1 MTMIMD
7 SRFHGNDANVHA
19 TEIRIDMCDARFIHP
34 GEDLA
39 EHLGELGISQFEFA
53 KVIGVTPYR
62 VSQIMNRRAPVTAD
76 MAMKIGRAFGQSAE
90 FWMNLQQMYDL
101 EVARATVDVS
111 AIEPLYEPLP
121 DDWTP
126 PLESEED
133 AKRRD
138 AASVQDMAV
147 IGEAARV

>member
-1 MTMIMD
+1 MTPI
-7 SRFHGNDANVHA
+7 GP
-19 TEIRIDMCDARFIHP
+19 IHP

-39 EHLGELGISQFEFA
+39 EILEDLEITHSQFA
-53 KVIGVTPYR
+53 KAIGVTPYR

-76 MAMKIGRAFGQSAE
+76 MAVRIGRAFGQSAE

-101 EVARATVDVS
+101 EVARAAVDVS

-138 AASVQDMAV
+138 AGGIPATA
-147 IGEAARV
+147 GTPAT

>member
-1 MTMIMD
+1 M
-7 SRFHGNDANVHA
+7 S
-19 TEIRIDMCDARFIHP
+19 DARFIHP
-34 GEDLA
+34 GEHLEEFLEDL
-39 EHLGELGISQFEFA
+39 EITHSQFA
-53 KVIGVTPYR
+53 KVLGVTSYR
-62 VSQIMNRRAPVTAD
+62 VSQIMNRRAPITAEI
-76 MAMKIGRAFGQSAE
+76 ALRIAKAFGQSAE

-101 EVARATVDVS
+101 EVARAAVDVS

-138 AASVQDMAV
+138 AGGIPATA
-147 IGEAARV
+147 GTPAT

>member
-1 MTMIMD
+1 MTPI
-7 SRFHGNDANVHA
+7 GP
-19 TEIRIDMCDARFIHP
+19 IHP

-39 EHLGELGISQFEFA
+39 EILEDLEITQAQFA
-53 KVIGVTPYR
+53 KAIGVTPYR
-62 VSQIMNRRAPVTAD
+62 INRIINRRAPVTAD
-76 MAMKIGRAFGQSAE
+76 MAVRIGRVFGQSAE

-101 EVARATVDVS
+101 EVARAAVDVS

-138 AASVQDMAV
+138 AGGIPATA
-147 IGEAARV
+147 GTPAT

>member
-1 MTMIMD
+1 MTPI
-7 SRFHGNDANVHA
+7 GP
-19 TEIRIDMCDARFIHP
+19 IHP

-39 EHLGELGISQFEFA
+39 EILEDLEITQRQFA
-53 KVIGVTPYR
+53 MAIGV
-62 VSQIMNRRAPVTAD
+62 SQSRINRIINRRSPVTAD
-76 MAMKIGRAFGQSAE
+76 MAVRFGRAFGQSAE

-101 EVARATVDVS
+101 EVARAAVDVS

-138 AASVQDMAV
+138 AGGIPATA
-147 IGEAARV
+147 GTPAT

>member
-1 MTMIMD
+1 MTPI
-7 SRFHGNDANVHA
+7 GP
-19 TEIRIDMCDARFIHP
+19 IHP

-39 EHLGELGISQFEFA
+39 EILEDLEITQRQFA
-53 KVIGVTPYR
+53 MAIGV
-62 VSQIMNRRAPVTAD
+62 SQSRINRIINRRSPVTAD
-76 MAMKIGRAFGQSAE
+76 MAVRIGRAFGQSAE

-101 EVARATVDVS
+101 EVARAAIDVS
-111 AIEPLYEPLP
+111 AIDPLYEPLP

-138 AASVQDMAV
+138 AGGIPATA
-147 IGEAARV
+147 GTPAT

>member
-1 MTMIMD
+1 MTPI
-7 SRFHGNDANVHA
+7 GP
-19 TEIRIDMCDARFIHP
+19 IHP

-39 EHLGELGISQFEFA
+39 EILEDLEITQRQFA
-53 KVIGVTPYR
+53 MAIGV
-62 VSQIMNRRAPVTAD
+62 SQSRINRIINRRSPVSAD
-76 MAMKIGRAFGQSAE
+76 MAVRIGRAFGQSAE

-101 EVARATVDVS
+101 EVARAAIDVS
-111 AIEPLYEPLP
+111 AIDPLYEPLP

-138 AASVQDMAV
+138 AGGIPATA
-147 IGEAARV
+147 GTPAT

>member
-1 MTMIMD
+1 MTPI
-7 SRFHGNDANVHA
+7 GP
-19 TEIRIDMCDARFIHP
+19 IHP

-39 EHLGELGISQFEFA
+39 EHFEELGISHAQFAE
-53 KVIGVTPYR
+53 VLGVTPYR
-62 VSQIMNRRAPVTAD
+62 VSQIMNRRAPVTAE
-76 MAMKIGRAFGQSAE
+76 MALRIGRAFGQSAE

-111 AIEPLYEPLP
+111 TIEPLYEPLP
-121 DDWTP
+121 DDWEP

-138 AASVQDMAV
+138 AGQTLTAV
-147 IGEAARV
+147 GLPTT

>member
-1 MTMIMD
+1 M
-7 SRFHGNDANVHA
+7 S
-19 TEIRIDMCDARFIHP
+19 DARFIHP
-34 GEDLA
+34 GEHLEEFLEDL
-39 EHLGELGISQFEFA
+39 EITHSQFA
-53 KVIGVTPYR
+53 KVLGVTSYR
-62 VSQIMNRRAPVTAD
+62 VSQIMNRRAPITAEI
-76 MAMKIGRAFGQSAE
+76 ALRIAKAFGQSAE

-126 PLESEED
+126 PFESEED

-138 AASVQDMAV
+138 AGGIPATA
-147 IGEAARV
+147 GTPAT

>member
-1 MTMIMD
+1 MY
-7 SRFHGNDANVHA
+7 
-19 TEIRIDMCDARFIHP
+19 DARFIHP
-34 GEDLA
+34 GEHLEEFLEDL
-39 EHLGELGISQFEFA
+39 EITQLQFA
-53 KVIGVTPYR
+53 KAIGVTPYR
-62 VSQIMNRRAPVTAD
+62 VSQIMNRRAPITAE
-76 MAMKIGRAFGQSAE
+76 MALRIGKAFGQSAE
-90 FWMNLQQMYDL
+90 FWMNLQKMYDL

-138 AASVQDMAV
+138 AGGTLATA
-147 IGEAARV
+147 GTTAT

>member
-1 MTMIMD
+1 
-7 SRFHGNDANVHA
+7 
-19 TEIRIDMCDARFIHP
+19 MCDAKFIHP
-34 GEDLA
+34 SDHLEEFLEDLD
-39 EHLGELGISQFEFA
+39 ITQSQFA

-62 VSQIMNRRAPVTAD
+62 VSQIMNRRAPITAD
-76 MAMKIGRAFGQSAE
+76 IALRIAKAFSTDAE
-90 FWMNLQQMYDL
+90 MWMNLQQMYDL

-138 AASVQDMAV
+138 AAPAQDLAAV
-147 IGEAARV
+147 GEAAKV

>member
-1 MTMIMD
+1 MTPI
-7 SRFHGNDANVHA
+7 GP
-19 TEIRIDMCDARFIHP
+19 IHP
-34 GEDLA
+34 GEDLT
-39 EHLGELGISQFEFA
+39 EILEDLDITQSQFA
-53 KVIGVTPYR
+53 KVIGVSPSR
-62 VSQIMNRRAPVTAD
+62 ISRIINRRSPVTAD
-76 MAMKIGRAFGQSAE
+76 IAVRIGKAFGQSAE

-138 AASVQDMAV
+138 AAPAQDL
-147 IGEAARV
+147 AASATAT

>member
-1 MTMIMD
+1 MTPI
-7 SRFHGNDANVHA
+7 GP
-19 TEIRIDMCDARFIHP
+19 IHP

-39 EHLGELGISQFEFA
+39 EILEDLEITQRQFA
-53 KVIGVTPYR
+53 MAIGV
-62 VSQIMNRRAPVTAD
+62 SQSRINRIINHRSPVTAD
-76 MAMKIGRAFGQSAE
+76 IAVRIGKAFGQSAE

-138 AASVQDMAV
+138 AAPTQDL
-147 IGEAARV
+147 AASATAT

>member
-1 MTMIMD
+1 MY
-7 SRFHGNDANVHA
+7 
-19 TEIRIDMCDARFIHP
+19 DARFIHP
-34 GEDLA
+34 GEDLT
-39 EHLGELGISQFEFA
+39 EILEELGITQAHFA
-53 KVIGVTPYR
+53 KVIGVSPSRVNRIINHQSPITPE
-62 VSQIMNRRAPVTAD
+62 
-76 MAMKIGRAFGQSAE
+76 MAVRIGHAFSQSAE

-138 AASVQDMAV
+138 AAPAQDMA
-147 IGEAARV
+147 ASATAT